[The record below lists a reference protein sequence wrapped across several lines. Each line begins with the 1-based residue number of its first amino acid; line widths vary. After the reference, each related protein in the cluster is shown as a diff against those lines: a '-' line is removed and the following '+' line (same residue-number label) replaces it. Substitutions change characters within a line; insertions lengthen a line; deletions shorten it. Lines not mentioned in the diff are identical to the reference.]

1 MSSQRIEFIDLAKG
15 VCIILV
21 VLSHCHV
28 NIPFLNYIRMPLYY
42 LLSGLF
48 FKQYEGFIGFTIRKV
63 NKILIPFLFFYT
75 VSFLLYKV
83 ISIYAPGIKIN
94 SAVEQFYYLDPLYS
108 RLCFNN
114 PLWFLISLFTV
125 NIIFYVLQI
134 AKCRKWIIGAFAII
148 CVVASPLLKPFEM
161 QLPLYLYKTIHFFPF
176 FYLGYLLKKSN
187 LLLEST
193 TLSLN
198 KEIALTI
205 VLTVLFFATAIIETP
220 STWANNI
227 KFYIVA
233 AIGVLALLMI
243 LKRIKYL
250 PIVSYFGR
258 YSIII
263 LCTSY
268 LVYSPLQVILHKLI
282 NISEATGNWIVFF
295 VSLIVEY
302 IVILWCLKW
311 LPHVTAQ
318 KDVIPVKPR

>member
-1 MSSQRIEFIDLAKG
+1 MASKRIEFIDLAKG

-48 FKQYEGFIGFTIRKV
+48 FKQYEGFIGFTLRKV

-83 ISIYAPGIKIN
+83 ICIYAPGIKIN
-94 SAVEQFYYLDPLYS
+94 SAVEQFYYFDPLYS

-134 AKCRKWIIGAFAII
+134 SKWRNWIVGVFAIL
-148 CVVASPLLKPFEM
+148 CVVTSPLLETLEM
-161 QLPLYLYKTIHFFPF
+161 KLPLYLYKTIHFFPF
-176 FYLGYLLKKSN
+176 FYFGYLLKRSN
-187 LLLEST
+187 LLIEST
-193 TLSLN
+193 TFGFK
-198 KEIALTI
+198 KEISLTLL
-205 VLTVLFFATAIIETP
+205 LTVLFFVLAIIDIP
-220 STWANNI
+220 SVWANNI

-233 AIGVLALLMI
+233 AIGVLVLLLI

-268 LVYSPLQVILHKLI
+268 LVYSPLQVVLHKLI
-282 NISEATGNWIVFF
+282 KISEASGNWIVFF
-295 VSLIVEY
+295 VTLAVEY
-302 IVILWCLKW
+302 VVILGCLKW
-311 LPHVTAQ
+311 LPYVTAQ
-318 KDVIPVKPR
+318 KDIIPVKPR

>member
-176 FYLGYLLKKSN
+176 FYYGYLLKKSN
-187 LLLEST
+187 LLIEST
-193 TLSLN
+193 SFGLK
-198 KEIALTI
+198 KEIAFTI
-205 VLTVLFFATAIIETP
+205 LLIFLFFALVIIEIS

-233 AIGVLALLMI
+233 AIGVLALLLV

-268 LVYSPLQVILHKLI
+268 LVYSPLQVVLHKLI

-295 VSLIVEY
+295 VSLVVEY
-302 IVILWCLKW
+302 IVILVCLKW